1 MDAFTLTSSGL
12 FRQSPGLQHPLLSEV
27 VHAGV
32 QHHPTL
38 KVTNIHENTFFFL
51 PQHHVWQNRTTR
63 LISIFV
69 LAVTSYFFSE
79 M

>member
-12 FRQSPGLQHPLLSEV
+12 FRQSPGLQHPLLREV

-38 KVTNIHENTFFFL
+38 KVTNIHENPFFWPNHTNKIHLHFHTSSNLLFFFFTKC
-51 PQHHVWQNRTTR
+51 N
-63 LISIFV
+63 I
-69 LAVTSYFFSE
+69 
-79 M
+79 